1 MFLGEGLF
9 GLALLVLWVYCIFD
23 VIATDETLMRN
34 LPKIVWLII
43 VIVVPDIG
51 SLAWLLLGRPP
62 RAGYMP
68 GDTSVRPPVRRAPSA
83 PDDDPA
89 FLARLGDE
97 AARLRSW
104 EDDLKRREDDLKRRE
119 GNGEAE

>member
-1 MFLGEGLF
+1 
-9 GLALLVLWVYCIFD
+9 VLWVYCIFD
-23 VIATDETLMRN
+23 VIATDEALMRN

-51 SLAWLLLGRPP
+51 SLAWLLLGRPL
-62 RAGYMP
+62 RAGYLP
-68 GDTSVRPPVRRAPSA
+68 GDTSTRAESSSRHPTRQRPMA

-89 FLARLGDE
+89 FISRLGDE

-119 GNGEAE
+119 DNGEAE